1 MLLQRGKNKGDEGSL
16 VQCLLAMAVAATAA
30 MFFSPISEIDG
41 EFGFMPMGAAAAV
54 AGAALFTLLEMRR
67 RGRASLGRELTQ
79 DPVWASGNADRSV
92 ESTYN
97 VTKPG
102 PREGAMEPSVDYDE
116 ACFGHECPCEDRDQL
131 SSHLR
136 EPEF

>member
-1 MLLQRGKNKGDEGSL
+1 MLLQHGKNKGDEGSL
-16 VQCLLAMAVAATAA
+16 FQSLLAMAAAATTA
-30 MFFSPISEIDG
+30 MFFSPIPEIDG

-54 AGAALFTLLEMRR
+54 AGAAIFTLLEMRR
-67 RGRASLGRELTQ
+67 RGKVSLGRELTQ
-79 DPVWASGNADRSV
+79 DPAWASGNADRSV

-97 VTKPG
+97 VTKAG
-102 PREGAMEPSVDYDE
+102 RREGAMESSVDYDE
-116 ACFGHECPCEDRDQL
+116 ACFGHESPCEDRDQL